1 MPTYNSQSF
10 VTVSV
15 LQSNLQASDAEQ
27 AFDVSNEK
35 LQETLNKINEVINQ
49 DNEYISDSYVDNV
62 DEIEDSYTPLRNLRN
77 SSNSNHNYTSLS
89 QHYNK

>member
-10 VTVSV
+10 VTISV

-27 AFDVSNEK
+27 AFDVSNER
-35 LQETLNKINEVINQ
+35 LQDTLNKINEVING

-62 DEIEDSYTPLRNLRN
+62 DEIKNSYTPLRSLTN
-77 SSNSNHNYTSLS
+77 SENSNNNYTSLTN
-89 QHYNK
+89 HYNK

>member
-27 AFDVSNEK
+27 AFDLSNER
-35 LQETLNKINEVINQ
+35 LQETLNKINEAING
-49 DNEYISDSYVDNV
+49 DNEYISDSYVDNI
-62 DEIEDSYTPLRNLRN
+62 DEVEDSYTPLRSLRN
-77 SSNSNHNYTSLS
+77 SENCNHNYKSLS